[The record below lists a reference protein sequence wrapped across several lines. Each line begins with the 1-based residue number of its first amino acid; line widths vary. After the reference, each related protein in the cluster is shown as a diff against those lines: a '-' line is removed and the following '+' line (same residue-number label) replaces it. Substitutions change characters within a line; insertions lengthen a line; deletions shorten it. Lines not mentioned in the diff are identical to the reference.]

1 MPSPL
6 KAANASMDDLIV
18 DQVTKRYGQGPA
30 VLSNLSYTFG
40 SGTATGLIGPNGS
53 GKTTLLRLLS
63 ITSFPT
69 EGTISYGGID
79 IHKKPHSYLGKVGI
93 VHDESALPRFL
104 NAVELLEY
112 ALRSRNAWY
121 EDSPKYISEILDRLN
136 LDERRKQLIGTYSS
150 GMFKKTQI
158 AMALIAKANV
168 LLMDEPFRGLDT
180 ESLDAALQL
189 FKQRKAEGSIL
200 VIASHRRDM
209 LDDLCDHFVDMAHHR
224 ASLKQ

>member
-1 MPSPL
+1 
-6 KAANASMDDLIV
+6 MDDLIV

-30 VLSNLSYTFG
+30 ILSNLSYTFH

-69 EGTISYGGID
+69 EGRISYGTIN
-79 IHKKPHSYLGKVGI
+79 IHKKPHLYLEQVGI

-112 ALRSRNAWY
+112 ALRSRKAWDQ
-121 EDSPKYISEILDRLN
+121 DSPKLISDLLDKLN
-136 LDERRKQLIGTYSS
+136 LDERREQLIGTYSS

-158 AMALIAKANV
+158 AMALIAEARV

-180 ESLDAALQL
+180 ASLDAALQL
-189 FKQRKAEGSIL
+189 FKQRKAEGGVL

-209 LDDLCDHFVDMAHHR
+209 LDDLCDDFLDMAHHR

>member
-1 MPSPL
+1 MSSPP

-18 DQVTKRYGQGPA
+18 DRVTKRYGQGPA

-69 EGTISYGGID
+69 EGTITYGPIV
-79 IHKKPHSYLGKVGI
+79 IHKKPHSYLGQVGI

-112 ALRSRNAWY
+112 ALRSRKAWNQ
-121 EDSPKYISEILDRLN
+121 DSPQLVNTLLTKLN
-136 LDERRKQLIGTYSS
+136 LDERREQLIGTYSS

-158 AMALIAKANV
+158 AMALIAEAKV

-189 FKQRKAEGSIL
+189 FKQRKAAGSVL

-209 LDDLCDHFVDMAHHR
+209 LDDLCDDFLDMAQHR
-224 ASLKQ
+224 AALQQ